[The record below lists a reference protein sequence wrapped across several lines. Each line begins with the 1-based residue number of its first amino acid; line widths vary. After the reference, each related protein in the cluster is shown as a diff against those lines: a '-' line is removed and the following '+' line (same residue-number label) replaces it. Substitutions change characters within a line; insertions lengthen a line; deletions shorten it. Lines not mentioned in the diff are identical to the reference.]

1 MKASWT
7 LLAVAA
13 AAALLAQRPRHV
25 SPAPVQDDAGAP
37 DGDLPDGDVPDSDLP
52 DSDVP
57 DGDAPDGG
65 EPEP

>member
-7 LLAVAA
+7 LLTIAVAA
-13 AAALLAQRPRHV
+13 ALFAQRGGHA
-25 SPAPVQDDAGAP
+25 PATPVQEDAGVP

-57 DGDAPDGG
+57 DGDAPDG